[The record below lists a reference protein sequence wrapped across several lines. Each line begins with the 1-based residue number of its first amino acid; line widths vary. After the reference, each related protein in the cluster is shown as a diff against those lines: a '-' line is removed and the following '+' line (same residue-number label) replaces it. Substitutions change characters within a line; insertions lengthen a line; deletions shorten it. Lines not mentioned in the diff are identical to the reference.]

1 LRNLYLDY
9 MRNKLIILTFAVFIC
24 FTSSAQSSFEAR
36 GQETK
41 VSIYPNPA
49 VDILMVQIEGD
60 VLNTTFEL
68 NSMIGNKVVIRP
80 EKVGVGKYK
89 IPVKDL
95 TTGYYFLIIKDEEYR
110 FKKAFK
116 FLKH

>member
-1 LRNLYLDY
+1 
-9 MRNKLIILTFAVFIC
+9 MRNKLIILTFAAFAS
-24 FTSSAQSSFEAR
+24 FSAYAQSSFEGTNQDA
-36 GQETK
+36 K

-49 VDILMVQIEGD
+49 VDVLMVQIDGD
-60 VLNTTFEL
+60 ISNTTFEL
-68 NSMIGNKVVIRP
+68 NSMIGNKVIIRP
-80 EKVGVGKYK
+80 EETGNGRYK

-95 TTGYYFLIIKDEEYR
+95 ATGYYFLIIKDEEKR